1 MINALRICS
10 AVTRFGALTQNKTAI
25 FISHRLSSCRFCD
38 TIVVFDNG
46 CVIEQGS
53 HSQLLNHQGKYSE
66 LWNAQAQYYTSE
78 AHAQRT
84 D

>member
-1 MINALRICS
+1 MKSCNFAIQVERKL
-10 AVTRFGALTQNKTAI
+10 LTNKLSS
-25 FISHRLSSCRFCD
+25 FDKYLVRQQSSCRFCD